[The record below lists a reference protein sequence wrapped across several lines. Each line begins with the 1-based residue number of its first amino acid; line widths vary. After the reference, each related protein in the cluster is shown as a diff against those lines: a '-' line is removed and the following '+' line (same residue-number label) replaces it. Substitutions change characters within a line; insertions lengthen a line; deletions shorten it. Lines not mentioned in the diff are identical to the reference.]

1 MLVWQGSSHY
11 EAGWFGQFISN
22 QDILILINLTFSSGD
37 TVNLNG
43 LFVRFTVGI
52 QIPVLSRFQMI
63 ETCQIVSYKAMSQK
77 LDLSVSGI
85 WTVHLVMWHIRPFKN
100 WSTKSPFFKCSA
112 FRSPLWVLKT
122 WNSDDIKE
130 MFYTITFQPQC
141 TTTLQEEV
149 DSMKSGQSIVSGRI

>member
-1 MLVWQGSSHY
+1 MTRQQSLWGRVIWSVY
-11 EAGWFGQFISN
+11 FKPRDLNIDQFDVFKRWYSK
-22 QDILILINLTFSSGD
+22 FAE
-37 TVNLNG
+37 
-43 LFVRFTVGI
+43 GI
-52 QIPVLSRFQMI
+52 QRPVLSRFQMI

-85 WTVHLVMWHIRPFKN
+85 WTVHLIIWHIRPFKN